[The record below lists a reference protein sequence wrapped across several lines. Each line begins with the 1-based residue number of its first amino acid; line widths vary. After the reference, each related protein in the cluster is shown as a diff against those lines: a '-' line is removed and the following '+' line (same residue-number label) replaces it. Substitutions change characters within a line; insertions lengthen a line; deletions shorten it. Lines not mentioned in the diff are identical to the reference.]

1 MCTQIS
7 SKFELKLKKERP
19 KIFITLMYRC
29 LSAEAT
35 IVNLHLSVQSTIY
48 MEPLPMVELNNTE
61 AMLAS
66 AEEEEE
72 MVILT
77 ALSRQA

>member
-1 MCTQIS
+1 MCAS
-7 SKFELKLKKERP
+7 
-19 KIFITLMYRC
+19 
-29 LSAEAT
+29 
-35 IVNLHLSVQSTIY
+35 LHLPVQSTIY

-77 ALSRQA
+77 ALSRQARPHPHHCYAHLSAIIE

>member
-1 MCTQIS
+1 
-7 SKFELKLKKERP
+7 
-19 KIFITLMYRC
+19 
-29 LSAEAT
+29 
-35 IVNLHLSVQSTIY
+35 
-48 MEPLPMVELNNTE
+48 MVELNNTE

-77 ALSRQA
+77 ALSRQARPHSFHCCTSLSGINSRASISDLNDVCLRYFGPPLSALEPTLAD